1 MMVKKEYILMFCVAI
16 LVCGCV
22 YLLWENKRLKR
33 KLDKEGIAVVKVAP
47 EVTEDRESPEVTEDR
62 ESPEVTED
70 RESPEVTED
79 RESPEVTEESIPN
92 NEEDYIID
100 ENIPEELKN
109 EIDALNLDET
119 HEDFVDEIIIDTRS
133 SDDEVVK
140 MEQSIQS
147 KLNNMKIGSNIVD
160 MIMVDEDDSVVGLD
174 ESPQVFKLDDGNNV
188 VELDNTVQVVE
199 LDDDN
204 NVQVVGLDGVTGLPV
219 VTVTNSGNYTEEG
232 LLKKTLKELGDIC
245 RENKLKLKGKKSD
258 LINRILSL

>member
-33 KLDKEGIAVVKVAP
+33 KLDKEGASVVKASSV
-47 EVTEDRESPEVTEDR
+47 
-62 ESPEVTED
+62 VTED

-79 RESPEVTEESIPN
+79 RESPEVTEESIPDN
-92 NEEDYIID
+92 EDYIID

-119 HEDFVDEIIIDTRS
+119 HDDFVDEIIIDTRS

-219 VTVTNSGNYTEEG
+219 VPVTNSGNYTEEG

>member
-33 KLDKEGIAVVKVAP
+33 KLDKEGIAVVKASSV
-47 EVTEDRESPEVTEDR
+47 
-62 ESPEVTED
+62 
-70 RESPEVTED
+70 VTED

-92 NEEDYIID
+92 NEDYIID

-219 VTVTNSGNYTEEG
+219 VPVTNSGNYTEEG

>member
-1 MMVKKEYILMFCVAI
+1 MVVKKEYILMFCVAI

-33 KLDKEGIAVVKVAP
+33 KLYKEGGAVVKVAP
-47 EVTEDRESPEVTEDR
+47 EVTEERESPEVTE
-62 ESPEVTED
+62 E
-70 RESPEVTED
+70 
-79 RESPEVTEESIPN
+79 RESPEVTEESIHN
-92 NEEDYIID
+92 NEDDYIID

-119 HEDFVDEIIIDTRS
+119 QEDFVDEIIIDTRS

-160 MIMVDEDDSVVGLD
+160 MIMVDDDD
-174 ESPQVFKLDDGNNV
+174 NV
-188 VELDNTVQVVE
+188 VELNSDEAAQFVG
-199 LDDDN
+199 LDSDES
-204 NVQVVGLDGVTGLPV
+204 VQVVGLDGVTGLPV
-219 VTVTNSGNYTEEG
+219 APVTNSGNYTEEG

>member
-33 KLDKEGIAVVKVAP
+33 KLDKEGVAFVKAVP
-47 EVTEDRESPEVTEDR
+47 EVNEDRESPEVN
-62 ESPEVTED
+62 
-70 RESPEVTED
+70 
-79 RESPEVTEESIPN
+79 EELIPN
-92 NEEDYIID
+92 NEDYMID

-119 HEDFVDEIIIDTRS
+119 REDFVDEIIIDNRS

-160 MIMVDEDDSVVGLD
+160 MIMVDDEDDVNVVGLD
-174 ESPQVFKLDDGNNV
+174 EVVNV
-188 VELDNTVQVVE
+188 VELNDDVQVVE
-199 LDDDN
+199 LDNRVFGLEN
-204 NVQVVGLDGVTGLPV
+204 NVQVVGLDGVTGLPTV
-219 VTVTNSGNYTEEG
+219 PVTNSGKYTEED
-232 LLKKTLKELGDIC
+232 LLKKNLKELGDIC

>member
-62 ESPEVTED
+62 ESPEVTE
-70 RESPEVTED
+70 
-79 RESPEVTEESIPN
+79 ESIPN
-92 NEEDYIID
+92 NEDYIID

-119 HEDFVDEIIIDTRS
+119 HDDFVDEIIIDTRS

-219 VTVTNSGNYTEEG
+219 VPVTNSGNYTEEG

>member
-33 KLDKEGIAVVKVAP
+33 KLDKEGIAVVKASSV
-47 EVTEDRESPEVTEDR
+47 VTEDRESPEVTEDR

-92 NEEDYIID
+92 NEDYIID

-160 MIMVDEDDSVVGLD
+160 MILVDDDDNVVGLD
-174 ESPQVFKLDDGNNV
+174 SETPV
-188 VELDNTVQVVE
+188 VELDNNVQVVE
-199 LDDDN
+199 LDN

-219 VTVTNSGNYTEEG
+219 VPVTNSGNYTEEG